1 MRLHDNI
8 ESGNGYKAR
17 LILKLTGRP
26 FTWVGYDTY
35 AGETRTPAFLALN
48 PVGKIPVLELDDG
61 LLLPESNAILWY
73 CADGTPNLPEDPR
86 DRAQVLRWMCFEQY
100 SHEPFIGVARSWLT
114 HYPEDEKRMALLP
127 EKQAGGREAL
137 AVMDGH
143 LAEHDWFV
151 GDTYSIADI
160 ALYVYTHVAGEGG
173 IELAPYP
180 AVRAWLDRVAA
191 QPGHVP
197 IDWTP
202 QAG

>member
-61 LLLPESNAILWY
+61 
-73 CADGTPNLPEDPR
+73 
-86 DRAQVLRWMCFEQY
+86 RAQVLRWMCFEPY